1 MTVCRLNPSGPVYV
15 IFVGLVI
22 YLIVD
27 GGLTM
32 EEVLV
37 GVLIWVGF
45 EEDAVEGVVGVF
57 DLLFESEQVGVQ
69 GVYRVL

>member
-37 GVLIWVGF
+37 GVLI
-45 EEDAVEGVVGVF
+45 
-57 DLLFESEQVGVQ
+57 
-69 GVYRVL
+69 